1 MRSTK
6 GPEGIEQYI
15 QRGNVASKNPSKSL
29 LNLEDLIKGYHK
41 SEIYT
46 KLLSSTK
53 EYKNYGSENHFF
65 IALALPSMTGKTQM
79 AFNIRSKRPLYFA
92 LQYTQL
98 VNNSFS
104 LISTKLRDLLESDYR
119 DAQDI
124 LMSKFLEKQVRDQ
137 KKLNKKTAVKE
148 ATKIITLNFLNEYLC
163 RHKFKS
169 LGFLVS
175 LVKECEKLYKESTN
189 DEWMKFYAENQKLF
203 ETLKHEPISLAEF
216 EAQDDV
222 YKPFSEKYFFFID
235 EFGAESG
242 IVMLRNMCRYL
253 KIPCVLASTNSKIVN
268 LIGASTTTASGSS
281 PPSVFCA
288 VFPKLSTL
296 SHEEIDQFFNEE
308 INCESF
314 LELARN
320 VSEHEERRMS
330 LLLQF
335 FKDQA
340 KKTRPGVSLFLFKA
354 LKEISESFPE
364 SGSLKVDTLFEE
376 VIRSMFEFIYNR
388 KGNAFGSIEGMQAN
402 ALLLGGN
409 KFNSRPIP
417 SEISKNKESSL
428 IDKHFFYLKNPRT
441 YSEAEEPYL
450 LFQNDTPYPKLIS
463 QPNSQNIYEIQ
474 GFFDENE
481 ELLKMV
487 CLFGPMESSSY
498 GIIYPPKG
506 RFHSIADTGKEL
518 EVITYD
524 AYLKSSHF
532 NDEKA
537 VSLEGVNIKIFL
549 KNLLA
554 SFDQQLVNF
563 IAYRKYVKLNY
574 EDVEDDQIFA
584 ETVVPCLY
592 IANNDW
598 PAEIKAIFDSKESSF
613 KLGKYTRTPNDS
625 EIDAT
630 IDLIDKDGRNRI
642 GVIEC
647 KNREAPINNTDYKI
661 IIEKA
666 IKFAKIK
673 RIENFLNHLRPI
685 VKTDMIESFE
695 KFIISDL
702 KDPKFSAEDEEKGRK
717 SFKALNENFEDLSKF
732 QVVRNK
738 LMNFVK
744 DEHLN
749 EFDLLLKDLDGLKSA
764 CPLVH
769 FLICQSCKSLKS
781 LKKGT
786 NDCKIN
792 FFRFVKDTKEYKIIK
807 ATDPIHKDPDMVAF
821 IIETNI
827 INNKKR

>member
-6 GPEGIEQYI
+6 GPEGVEQYI

-53 EYKNYGSENHFF
+53 EYKNYGSEKHFF

-79 AFNIRSKRPLYFA
+79 AFNIRSKRPLYIA
-92 LQYTQL
+92 LQYSQL
-98 VNNSFS
+98 VNDSFNI
-104 LISTKLRDLLESDYR
+104 ISTKLTDLLESDYR

-124 LMSKFLEKQVRDQ
+124 LMSKFQEEQVRDQ
-137 KKLNKKTAVKE
+137 TKLNKKTAVKE
-148 ATKIITLNFLNEYLC
+148 ATKIITLNFLKKYLIN
-163 RHKFKS
+163 HKFKS

-189 DEWMKFYAENQKLF
+189 DEWMKFYAENQESLRF
-203 ETLKHEPISLAEF
+203 LEYEPISLIEF
-216 EAQDDV
+216 VAQNDV
-222 YKPFSEKYFFFID
+222 YKPILEKYFFFID
-235 EFGAESG
+235 EFAAESG

-268 LIGASTTTASGSS
+268 LIGASMTTASGSS

-296 SHEEIDQFFNEE
+296 SNEEIDQFFNEE

-330 LLLQF
+330 LLLRF

-340 KKTRPGVSLFLFKA
+340 TKTRPGVSLFLFKA
-354 LKEISESFPE
+354 LKEIYESFPE
-364 SGSLKVDTLFEE
+364 SESLKVDVLFQE
-376 VIRSMFEFIYNR
+376 VIRSMVVFIDNR

-402 ALLLGGN
+402 VFLLGGN
-409 KFNSRPIP
+409 EFNSRYIP
-417 SEISKNKESSL
+417 SEISKNRESSL

-441 YSEAEEPYL
+441 NSEAEEPYL
-450 LFQNDTPYPKLIS
+450 LFRNDKPKTSLL
-463 QPNSQNIYEIQ
+463 PRPDAKNRYTIQ

-498 GIIYPPKG
+498 GIIYPPTG
-506 RFHSIADTGKEL
+506 RLHSTADAGKEL

-524 AYLKSSHF
+524 AFLKSSHS
-532 NDEKA
+532 NYENS
-537 VSLEGVNIKIFL
+537 VVLEGVNIKNVL

-554 SFDQQLVNF
+554 SFDQELENF
-563 IAYRKYVKLNY
+563 NLSVKDLKLNY
-574 EDVEDDQIFA
+574 EDVEDDQILA

-592 IANNDW
+592 IVNHDW
-598 PAEIKAIFDSKESSF
+598 PAEIKAIFDPKESSI

-630 IDLIDKDGRNRI
+630 IDLIDKDGRSHL

-666 IKFAKIK
+666 IRFAKIK
-673 RIENFLNHLRPI
+673 RIEDFLNNLRPI

-695 KFIISDL
+695 KFIKSDL
-702 KDPKFSAEDEEKGRK
+702 KDPNFSTNDEDKSRR

-738 LMNFVK
+738 LENFVK
-744 DEHLN
+744 EENLN
-749 EFDLLLKDLDGLKSA
+749 EFANLLKDLDGLKSA

-781 LKKGT
+781 LGEGT

-807 ATDPIHKDPDMVAF
+807 ATDPIHNDPDMVAF